1 MCYTKRQY
9 DNRIRDLKELEA
21 LKADIEAQIKRI
33 EDDIKA
39 DMGDAEFVQTD
50 HFHISWRKIISNRFD
65 IKAFK
70 AVHEKLY
77 NQFIK
82 PTTSRRFQYKEVK

>member
-33 EDDIKA
+33 EDDIKT

-50 HFHISWRKIISNRFD
+50 HFHIGWRTIISHRFD
-65 IKAFK
+65 TKTFK
-70 AVHEKLY
+70 ETHRKLY
-77 NQFIK
+77 DQFVK
-82 PTTSRRFQYKEVK
+82 PQETRRFTWTEV